1 MSTRPEGTERRYS
14 WTSGKAETAVVA
26 LALRF
31 LFSSEKARTAAITR
45 VSRGASRSLILGG
58 ADFRWSLF
66 SLLMSNR
73 PTTLPVRTK
82 KAAAIAARLAR
93 LPMGR
98 LSRAIVIKRTKVLIK
113 FKTTTAGEGFFRRR
127 KNWRREMAR
136 KRRRICQ
143 LAEARMIWAK
153 RRKRKICFKR
163 DLVFLSC
170 FWASMMAKGEMRR
183 TATRTRV

>member
-1 MSTRPEGTERRYS
+1 MVKTIRDKAKEKIIFSWRER
-14 WTSGKAETAVVA
+14 G
-26 LALRF
+26 L
-31 LFSSEKARTAAITR
+31 
-45 VSRGASRSLILGG
+45 SL
-58 ADFRWSLF
+58 SPF
-66 SLLMSNR
+66 SLLIRSR
-73 PTTLPVRTK
+73 PMTLLVRTK
-82 KAAAIAARLAR
+82 KAAAIAARLAK
-93 LPMGR
+93 LPTGR

-127 KNWRREMAR
+127 KNCRREMAR